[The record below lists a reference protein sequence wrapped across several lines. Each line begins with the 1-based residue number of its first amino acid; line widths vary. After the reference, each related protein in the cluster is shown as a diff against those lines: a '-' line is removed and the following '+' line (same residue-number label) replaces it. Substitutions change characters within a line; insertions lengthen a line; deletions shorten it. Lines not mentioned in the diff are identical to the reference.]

1 MSFRR
6 PVMLLFIAVA
16 VPASVALGIAQSART
31 PASDKAPRTYDGKPN
46 FNGIWQALNTANW
59 DIEPHGA
66 QAGPKQFGALFSIP
80 PGAGIVEGGEIPY
93 KPEARRL
100 RDEHTRKRWTDDPEV
115 KCYLPGVPRILYL
128 PHPFQIVQNPN
139 YIMMASEYAA
149 ANRTI
154 HLAIHKPAPADTW
167 MGHSNA
173 HFDGESLVVD
183 VTALNGE
190 AWLDRVGNFVS
201 SNAHLTERFTFAG
214 PDLLMYEA
222 QIEDPSTFTRPWKI
236 SMPLHRRVE
245 ANAQLLEF
253 KCVEFSEDLIYGHLR
268 RQPTK

>member
-6 PVMLLFIAVA
+6 PVMVLFIAAA

-31 PASDKAPRTYDGKPN
+31 PASYKAPRTYDGKPN

-115 KCYLPGVPRILYL
+115 KVIL
-128 PHPFQIVQNPN
+128 
-139 YIMMASEYAA
+139 E
-149 ANRTI
+149 
-154 HLAIHKPAPADTW
+154 D
-167 MGHSNA
+167 
-173 HFDGESLVVD
+173 
-183 VTALNGE
+183 NGG
-190 AWLDRVGNFVS
+190 RVGKGWSGDEGYRMGIPSVS
-201 SNAHLTERFTFAG
+201 LG
-214 PDLLMYEA
+214 
-222 QIEDPSTFTRPWKI
+222 KI
-236 SMPLHRRVE
+236 SFP
-245 ANAQLLEF
+245 
-253 KCVEFSEDLIYGHLR
+253 S
-268 RQPTK
+268 